1 MSDTRQPYEDL
12 AGVYLPVAVAVFVVV
27 LGALVIIAIRFRS
40 SRRTEPSPR
49 VTSQRLEVAFAAL
62 LAVVAG
68 LLLWRSYLAI
78 DESDA
83 VARTA
88 YAAPQAGP
96 AGLTIGVVG
105 SRWNWRFSYPDGVV
119 QTGDGRERTAIL
131 VVPEGVPVRFR
142 ISSAD
147 VIHAFW
153 IPALYAKFDAFPGRV
168 NVFDLQFA
176 RGLDYTTARC
186 SEFCGVY
193 HDQMR
198 FRVNVRP
205 PAAFDRWLAARQ
217 AGAPA

>member
-1 MSDTRQPYEDL
+1 MSDTRPPYEDL
-12 AGVYLPVAVAVFVVV
+12 AKVYAPVAAVVFLVV
-27 LGALVIIAIRFRS
+27 LVALVIVAVRFRS
-40 SRRTEPSPR
+40 SKRTEPSVR
-49 VTSQRLEVAFAAL
+49 LTSQRLEIGYAL
-62 LAVVAG
+62 GLAVIAG

-78 DESDA
+78 DDSDA
-83 VARTA
+83 VAKTTF
-88 YAAPQAGP
+88 AAPGAGP

-105 SRWNWRFSYPDGVV
+105 ARWNWRFSYPGNVV
-119 QTGDGRERTAIL
+119 QVGDGRERTAIL

-153 IPALYAKFDAFPGRV
+153 IPALYAKYDAIPGRV

-176 RGLDYTTARC
+176 RGLDYSTARC

-198 FRVNVRP
+198 FRVDVRP
-205 PAAFDRWLAARQ
+205 PAEFNRWLAARQ
-217 AGAPA
+217 AGAPT